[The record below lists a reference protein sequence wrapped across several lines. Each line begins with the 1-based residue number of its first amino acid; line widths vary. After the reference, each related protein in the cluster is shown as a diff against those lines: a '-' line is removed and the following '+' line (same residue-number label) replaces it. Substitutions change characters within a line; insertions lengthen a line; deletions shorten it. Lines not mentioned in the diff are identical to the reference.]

1 MGENKGDNFV
11 ASPFGLRSLLRQSG
25 TRALVR
31 LGRPKAEALG
41 YLEERQQQQQRQPQR
56 NGNGNRNRNRRSL
69 RDDNNNGNSNG
80 NRNGKATATATAD
93 PYGMTAIAS
102 RA

>member
-56 NGNGNRNRNRRSL
+56 NGNGNRNRRSL
-69 RDDNNNGNSNG
+69 RDDNKNGNSEG
-80 NRNGKATATATAD
+80 KGKDEGKGKAKC
-93 PYGMTAIAS
+93 GVLRS
-102 RA
+102 E